1 MIKSLN
7 NGKISIMEEGKKIH
21 RSQKDRIIFGVCGG
35 LAEYFD
41 INPFLVRF
49 IFVLFIL
56 VGGAGVPLYLILAIL
71 MPNEENSDNLGNN
84 FGEEVKKR
92 TKELAQEVKKTRSLI
107 KNIRNIIGL
116 IIILLGLNLL
126 FSEFFHFNIF
136 TSPVWKAF
144 CALLIIFIGV
154 KIIEN
159 GRK

>member
-1 MIKSLN
+1 
-7 NGKISIMEEGKKIH
+7 MEEGKKIH

-84 FGEEVKKR
+84 FGEEVKK
-92 TKELAQEVKKTRSLI
+92 EQ
-107 KNIRNIIGL
+107 KN
-116 IIILLGLNLL
+116 
-126 FSEFFHFNIF
+126 
-136 TSPVWKAF
+136 
-144 CALLIIFIGV
+144 
-154 KIIEN
+154 
-159 GRK
+159 